1 MMSARSAELSSDAR
15 KQLLYAVRRVLR
27 PIVKLLI
34 RAGISYGEFADLAR
48 GVYVESAIRDRPSQ
62 ADVPNRDRIA
72 FVTGLTRQQVDYYVD
87 NDSAL
92 PTASPTL
99 ARVVTEVLHKWH
111 TDPQYLG
118 PYGIPFELQIDA
130 PSGPDFR
137 SLVAHVNR
145 QASAG
150 LVLEELLRAG
160 AVIYSGEKHFRT
172 VTRWFILPESLS
184 PDRIEY
190 FGAALTHLAQT
201 LEYNFSFESAE
212 DKRLER
218 FVFADKGLPRSLMP
232 SFEAFARERANRFLA
247 EVDDWLARYHNV
259 EASPSSP
266 SVDTGVHVF
275 LYVDPTS
282 DPRPLSALVQV
293 ARKVA

>member
-1 MMSARSAELSSDAR
+1 MSVSSAELSSDAR

-27 PIVKLLI
+27 PIVKLMI

-48 GVYVESAIRDRPSQ
+48 GVYVESAIRDRPEQ
-62 ADVPNRDRIA
+62 ANVPNRDRIA

-87 NDSAL
+87 NDGAL

-137 SLVAHVNR
+137 SLVAQVNR

-190 FGAALTHLAQT
+190 FGAALTHLAKT
-201 LEYNFSFESAE
+201 LEYNVSFQNAE

-218 FVFADKGLPRSLMP
+218 FVFADKGLPCSLMP
-232 SFEAFARERANRFLA
+232 SFETFARERANRFLA
-247 EVDDWLARYHNV
+247 EVDDWLARYRNV
-259 EASPSSP
+259 EATSSDA

-275 LYVDPTS
+275 LYVDPAS
-282 DPRPLSALVQV
+282 DPRPLSTLVQM

>member
-1 MMSARSAELSSDAR
+1 MMPASSAELSIDAR

-34 RAGISYGEFADLAR
+34 RAGISYDEFADLAR
-48 GVYVESAIRDRPSQ
+48 GVYVESAIRDRSGQ
-62 ADVPNRDRIA
+62 SGTPNRDRIA
-72 FVTGLTRQQVDYYVD
+72 FIAGVTRQQVDYYVD
-87 NDSAL
+87 NASAL

-137 SLVAHVNR
+137 SLVAQVSR
-145 QASAG
+145 KASAG
-150 LVLEELLRAG
+150 LVLEGLLRAG
-160 AVIYSGEKHFRT
+160 AVIYSGEKHFRA

-190 FGAALTHLAQT
+190 FGAALMHLAQT
-201 LEYNFSFESAE
+201 LEYNFSFERAE

-232 SFEAFARERANRFLA
+232 SFEAYARERTNRFLA

-259 EASPSSP
+259 DADHSSS
-266 SVDTGVHVF
+266 SVDAGVHVF
-275 LYVDPTS
+275 LYVEPGA
-282 DPRPLSALVQV
+282 DPRPLSALVQA
-293 ARKVA
+293 ARKIA